1 MFVLHLEVRASVKK
15 VVTRTCTIV
24 TILVVLI
31 GVVTGGFVYGMVQDA
46 RQAAE
51 AVRREQSGPVRSTKT
66 WQQNSQ
72 EEKGLK
78 WIQRGDNAAA
88 DQKTEI
94 AILDYRLGLEYF
106 EDSDGCQSAVA
117 KSIREKIA
125 NLQRKPYDV
134 PCTAGR
140 DNRLPQTN

>member
-1 MFVLHLEVRASVKK
+1 MFVLGLEVRASVKR

-31 GVVTGGFVYGMVQDA
+31 GVVTGGFVYGMARDA
-46 RQAAE
+46 RQATE
-51 AVRREQSGPVRSTKT
+51 AVPREQSGPVRSTKT
-66 WQQNSQ
+66 WRQNSQ

-78 WIQRGDNAAA
+78 WIERGDKAAA
-88 DQKTEI
+88 DQMTDI
-94 AILDYRLGLEYF
+94 AILAYRLGLEYF
-106 EDSDGCQSAVA
+106 EDSGGCQSAKA
-117 KSIREKIA
+117 KAIREKIA
-125 NLQRKPYDV
+125 NLQKKPYDV